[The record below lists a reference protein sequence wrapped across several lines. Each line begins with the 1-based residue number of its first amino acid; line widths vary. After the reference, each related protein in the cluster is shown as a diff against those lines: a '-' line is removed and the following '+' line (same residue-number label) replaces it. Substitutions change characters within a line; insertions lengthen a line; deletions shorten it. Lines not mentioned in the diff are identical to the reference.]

1 LYICSVI
8 KKQNK
13 MKEMIKE
20 YTNRVNKLRASLLIM
35 DKSSKSYADTLA
47 YIDSLQ
53 ESIDAYNFNL

>member
-1 LYICSVI
+1 
-8 KKQNK
+8 